1 MSIFSK
7 LFGRDKGK
15 EQTTVGGMEDFM
27 LLIRVYYQAVMASQ
41 LGINNLGA
49 LPDLRIFKQTYHV
62 ATVNNKLGIA
72 EKKHCRKLI
81 QSIYKVS
88 DSFFAE
94 IDGSIKKRCKN
105 QMDIRNYMIMFQGYS
120 QELIM
125 LVGTMLKW
133 RFRIPSF
140 LKKAMRSMVQ
150 SSVHDIFTKDVWKDE
165 STRKSV
171 YSVRRYQQTL
181 GFSESWTSEYVYN
194 FIVLAKREK
203 PSKEEVAKAESMMK
217 KK

>member
-94 IDGSIKKRCKN
+94 IDGSIRKHCHKI
-105 QMDIRNYMIMFQGYS
+105 QDAQSYLIQFQGFS
-120 QELIM
+120 QDLMM
-125 LVGTMLKW
+125 LMGNLMQWKMRL
-133 RFRIPSF
+133 PSF
-140 LKKAMRSMVQ
+140 FRGALREMVTKQ
-150 SSVHDIFTKDVWKDE
+150 VHQIMTSNDWKDDG
-165 STRKSV
+165 
-171 YSVRRYQQTL
+171 VRRTCIAIRKYQNVL
-181 GFSESWTSEYVYN
+181 GYTEQWMTEYVHT
-194 FIVLAKREK
+194 IVMLAK
-203 PSKEEVAKAESMMK
+203 KEPRKNSEQ
-217 KK
+217 

>member
-94 IDGSIKKRCKN
+94 IDGSIRKHCHKI
-105 QMDIRNYMIMFQGYS
+105 QDAQSYLIQFQGFSQDLMMLMGNLMKFKLRMPSFFKKAIYTMTEKTVNDLFTKNDFNDAATLKAVASVRKYNQRLNFS
-120 QELIM
+120 QEWITNFVFQ
-125 LVGTMLKW
+125 LVM
-133 RFRIPSF
+133 
-140 LKKAMRSMVQ
+140 
-150 SSVHDIFTKDVWKDE
+150 
-165 STRKSV
+165 
-171 YSVRRYQQTL
+171 
-181 GFSESWTSEYVYN
+181 
-194 FIVLAKREK
+194 LAKKEK
-203 PSKEEVAKAESMMK
+203 PQEA
-217 KK
+217 

>member
-94 IDGSIKKRCKN
+94 IDGSIRKHCHKI
-105 QMDIRNYMIMFQGYS
+105 QDAQSYLIQFQGCS
-120 QELIM
+120 QDLMM
-125 LVGTMLKW
+125 LMGNLMQWKMRL
-133 RFRIPSF
+133 PSF
-140 LKKAMRSMVQ
+140 FRGALREMVAKQ
-150 SSVHDIFTKDVWKDE
+150 VHQIMTSNDWKDDG
-165 STRKSV
+165 
-171 YSVRRYQQTL
+171 VRRTCIAIRKYQNVL
-181 GFSESWTSEYVYN
+181 GYTEQWMTEYVHT
-194 FIVLAKREK
+194 IVMLAK
-203 PSKEEVAKAESMMK
+203 KEPRKNSEQ
-217 KK
+217 